1 MLFIAFVAGDSLVR
15 CFLNTFKNKYTSCRR
30 RYHFSV
36 QCSQVSVSQLL
47 LLQRCNVASAVAAAF
62 GLLLCGIDCLSN
74 WSASGCWGLSAQGE
88 KMGLFSMIKCTLY
101 FVLENFNRINFFLII
116 INLNIYNKLPYFTK
130 NQIPLLISLLRV
142 VKIFKIKKEIY

>member
-1 MLFIAFVAGDSLVR
+1 
-15 CFLNTFKNKYTSCRR
+15 
-30 RYHFSV
+30 
-36 QCSQVSVSQLL
+36 
-47 LLQRCNVASAVAAAF
+47 
-62 GLLLCGIDCLSN
+62 
-74 WSASGCWGLSAQGE
+74 
-88 KMGLFSMIKCTLY
+88 MGLFSMIKCTLY